1 MRLKAFFRLKVD
13 ATDRP
18 EVVVIPEGNFY
29 FSLAGE
35 RSGAARLLEPLVDP
49 AKIFGSFLDFSQP
62 KIFYESTPFKVPH
75 DQITENKTPSAFS
88 FTPLKIAPG
97 KSKVVHS
104 FFGHTKSVESLNRF
118 VSRAKRPGFFDAKRL
133 ENKKLI
139 ESIKTP
145 VFTATSSLAYDPI
158 SATYLA
164 RSVDFK
170 VGDKLRLEVFG
181 GKSRYLVTF
190 DVVGKERISVK
201 KGEVEAY
208 KIIPQVKDLS
218 ATGYAGRMR
227 QATIWITAD
236 EKRTPIR
243 IQSQVFI
250 GSVNIEM
257 EQGKN

>member
-1 MRLKAFFRLKVD
+1 MKKTHLVAIALIFAVSALC
-13 ATDRP
+13 
-18 EVVVIPEGNFY
+18 
-29 FSLAGE
+29 LAGDAPE
-35 RSGAARLLEPLVDP
+35 QPQNYKPHFYPFDKGEKVTYNGSWLGIPLASAEIQMQPIQLNGKKFYQVKVQARTWRYLDLIWKMRDTIESTFDAETLHPNRFVFRQRENKKKNDTVAVVDP
-49 AKIFGSFLDFSQP
+49 ATKKWTVDRKENNKP
-62 KIFYESTPFKVPH
+62 KNFEF
-75 DQITENKTPSAFS
+75 
-88 FTPLKIAPG
+88 
-97 KSKVVHS
+97 
-104 FFGHTKSVESLNRF
+104 
-118 VSRAKRPGFFDAKRL
+118 
-133 ENKKLI
+133 
-139 ESIKTP
+139 
-145 VFTATSSLAYDPI
+145 TSSLAYDPI

-164 RSVDFK
+164 RSVEFK

-257 EQGKN
+257 EQR